1 MRRKKSMRHAR
12 RELLSVRWPPP
23 CSLLLHAW
31 VCVDSLV
38 HLCLSVETC
47 IILLPS
53 RIVTS
58 CEGNITSVS
67 PQLIAIV
74 LFYFCIFSL
83 HWHYRHRGPHRI
95 NLKMSVKGEQSQNIF
110 RRPSE
115 TMPLSSMPT
124 RMHWYCETFVIHV
137 LINRITTTCLVLFF
151 GCCVSF

>member
-1 MRRKKSMRHAR
+1 MRHAR

-83 HWHYRHRGPHRI
+83 H
-95 NLKMSVKGEQSQNIF
+95 
-110 RRPSE
+110 
-115 TMPLSSMPT
+115 
-124 RMHWYCETFVIHV
+124 
-137 LINRITTTCLVLFF
+137 
-151 GCCVSF
+151 